1 MQSLKQTSIEIIK
14 SLPDTTSLEEIMY
27 RINLTA
33 QVMEGLKDEQ
43 NGKTISTEDLL
54 KKIDAWQQK

>member
-1 MQSLKQTSIEIIK
+1 MQSLKQTRIEIIK

-27 RINLTA
+27 KLNLTA

-43 NGKTISTEDLL
+43 NAKLFR
-54 KKIDAWQQK
+54 QKNC

>member
-33 QVMEGLKDEQ
+33 QVMEGLTDEQ
-43 NGKTISTEDLL
+43 NGKTISTEELL
-54 KKIDAWQQK
+54 KKIDAWQRK